1 MLNVCQTASACL
13 LTARE
18 MTQRSGSLR
27 ELERFLGSDQSQR
40 CCFLGSLLT
49 TCRILNN
56 PLLHIMIF
64 ICHISSAC
72 HACLCLDH
80 VFYFGETEYAQP
92 FLFLLK
98 RRWFVLQRIWLEA
111 GNIRTFVSWW
121 FSTFWLDL
129 TQMRSR
135 IYMLVMWDKNLKCE
149 NNTFFFWSVN
159 LCDNLFAKQNRQP
172 VILPA
177 PPSRTLLR
185 PGSPPTPLY
194 VKERWIL
201 LLFNSLWFCCGV
213 LDFMDDTVWM
223 WNPLISKFGGRTFV
237 GSWVVL
243 RSQVA
248 VLNVTLFPCL
258 DAFAVHHRH
267 FSASFSTTRQ
277 KYKCWEIMLV
287 K

>member
-72 HACLCLDH
+72 HACLCLNH

-129 TQMRSR
+129 TQMRSC
-135 IYMLVMWDKNLKCE
+135 IYMLVMWDKNLKSE
-149 NNTFFFWSVN
+149 NNTFFFFDPWIYVTIS
-159 LCDNLFAKQNRQP
+159 LQSKIDNLLFYLLP
-172 VILPA
+172 LPA
-177 PPSRTLLR
+177 LCYVPDPHRLLCMWKKD
-185 PGSPPTPLY
+185 GFFYFIILFGFAVEFLILWTTPFGCG
-194 VKERWIL
+194 IL
-201 LLFNSLWFCCGV
+201 LFQNL
-213 LDFMDDTVWM
+213 
-223 WNPLISKFGGRTFV
+223 
-237 GSWVVL
+237 VVAHL
-243 RSQVA
+243 
-248 VLNVTLFPCL
+248 
-258 DAFAVHHRH
+258 
-267 FSASFSTTRQ
+267 
-277 KYKCWEIMLV
+277 
-287 K
+287 

>member
-72 HACLCLDH
+72 HACLCLNH

-135 IYMLVMWDKNLKCE
+135 IYMLVMWDKNLKSE
-149 NNTFFFWSVN
+149 NNTFFFLIREFMWQS
-159 LCDNLFAKQNRQP
+159 LCKAKWTTCYFTCSPFPHFAT
-172 VILPA
+172 
-177 PPSRTLLR
+177 SRIPTDSFVCERKMDSFTL
-185 PGSPPTPLY
+185 
-194 VKERWIL
+194 
-201 LLFNSLWFCCGV
+201 
-213 LDFMDDTVWM
+213 
-223 WNPLISKFGGRTFV
+223 
-237 GSWVVL
+237 
-243 RSQVA
+243 
-248 VLNVTLFPCL
+248 
-258 DAFAVHHRH
+258 
-267 FSASFSTTRQ
+267 
-277 KYKCWEIMLV
+277 
-287 K
+287 